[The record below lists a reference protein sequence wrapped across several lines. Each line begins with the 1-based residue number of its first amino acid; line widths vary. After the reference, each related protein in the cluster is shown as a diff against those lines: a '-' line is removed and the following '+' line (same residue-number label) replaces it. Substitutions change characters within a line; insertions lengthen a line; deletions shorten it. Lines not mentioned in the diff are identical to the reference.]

1 MSVLNHFAQAGP
13 SVSGACDD
21 IEVFIGH
28 ENVKLETRVCC
39 TERCKQFA

>member
-1 MSVLNHFAQAGP
+1 MSVLDHFAQAGA

-28 ENVKLETRVCC
+28 ENVKPETRVRAA
-39 TERCKQFA
+39 ERCKQFV